1 MSGERQPIVREYQGQ
16 VKWFDNR
23 LGYGFITINSNG
35 ENSGKDIFVHQ
46 TNITPTSSEYR
57 TLSKGEYVSFN
68 LSNDEK
74 CQGLDV
80 SGINGGPLR
89 CDAPRPLHHRRRQE
103 PGQGSG
109 QGHRNRNSD
118 QSTNTRRN
126 EGETS
131 DRHDRR

>member
-1 MSGERQPIVREYQGQ
+1 MSGESQQIVRDYQGQ

-23 LGYGFITINSNG
+23 LGYGFITINSIG

-57 TLSKGEYVSFN
+57 TLSKGEYVSLN

-89 CDAPRPLHHRRRQE
+89 CDAPRPLHHRRRQGE
-103 PGQGSG
+103 GHGTRTRNTGQS
-109 QGHRNRNSD
+109 N
-118 QSTNTRRN
+118 NTRIN

-131 DRHDRR
+131 ERHDRR